1 MSSLTPA
8 VDDYVEGS
16 VRKNRD
22 IPDIP
27 SQRLTQVL
35 NSHSQMDSRRYI
47 PISPHVQADMGEAKV
62 QPNPAVSDLELC
74 S

>member
-27 SQRLTQVL
+27 SQRLSQVL
-35 NSHSQMDSRRYI
+35 NSHI
-47 PISPHVQADMGEAKV
+47 LTCNPPENAVG
-62 QPNPAVSDLELC
+62 PNG
-74 S
+74 